1 LGEWVTKIGGSQS
14 DPFEKKFAQ
23 LLRNFRNGYFK
34 SIRDPKKYRQIKF
47 FFPFI
52 GLVIL
57 VSLPAHQATSALHK
71 D

>member
-1 LGEWVTKIGGSQS
+1 MRRDVIQAIA
-14 DPFEKKFAQ
+14 DPTCPAIPIHQ

-47 FFPFI
+47 FFPLI